1 MESERRAL
9 KPKTRRIGREAWLL
23 IYVPIYLALFYLVE
37 HVITDNYWVSYCP
50 LDDKIPFVR
59 QFVFIYVLW
68 YPLMAGMALWL
79 LRRDRR
85 AFLRYGWSVAAGLT
99 LSIAI
104 FFIWP
109 SGQNLRP
116 AALPENDLAS
126 VLLRAIYAADTN
138 TNVLPSMHVVGTL
151 AAVRA
156 AFEPECF
163 DKKLPRWAVAALG
176 LMINASTVLV
186 KQHSLLD
193 LLAGLA
199 LYLLIYPFIYVLPD
213 KLLRRKA

>member
-9 KPKTRRIGREAWLL
+9 KPKTRRIGRDAWLL

-37 HVITDNYWVSYCP
+37 HVITDNYWVSCCP

>member
-116 AALPENDLAS
+116 AVLPENDLAS

>member
-1 MESERRAL
+1 M

-156 AFEPECF
+156 AFEPKCF

>member
-1 MESERRAL
+1 M

-23 IYVPIYLALFYLVE
+23 TYVPIYLALFYLVE

-156 AFEPECF
+156 AFEPKCF

>member
-37 HVITDNYWVSYCP
+37 HVITDNYWVSCCP

-156 AFEPECF
+156 AFEPKCF

-213 KLLRRKA
+213 KLLRKKA

>member
-1 MESERRAL
+1 MDSERRAL

-156 AFEPECF
+156 AFEPKCF

>member
-37 HVITDNYWVSYCP
+37 HVITDNYWVSFCP

>member
-1 MESERRAL
+1 MR
-9 KPKTRRIGREAWLL
+9 KPGREAWLL
-23 IYVPIYLALFYLVE
+23 MYLPIYLILFFVVE

-50 LDDKIPFVR
+50 LDDMIPFVR
-59 QFVFIYVLW
+59 QFVFVYVLW

-79 LRRDRR
+79 LFRSKR
-85 AFLRYGWSVAAGLT
+85 AFLRYAHAVIAGLT
-99 LSIAI
+99 LSIVI

-116 AALPENDLAS
+116 AEVTGGDLAA
-126 VLLRAIYAADTN
+126 VLMRLIYAADTN

-156 AFEPECF
+156 AFEPDCF
-163 DKKLPRWAVAALG
+163 EGKWQRWAIAALG
-176 LMINASTVLV
+176 LLINASTVLI

-193 LLAGLA
+193 LLAGVI
-199 LYLLIYPFIYVLPD
+199 LYLLIYPFAYA
-213 KLLRRKA
+213 RKRKNKGL

>member
-1 MESERRAL
+1 M

-213 KLLRRKA
+213 KLLRKKA

>member
-156 AFEPECF
+156 AFEPKCF

>member
-1 MESERRAL
+1 MEREREIL
-9 KPKTRRIGREAWLL
+9 NPKARRPGREAWLL
-23 IYVPIYLALFYLVE
+23 IYVPVYLALFYIVE
-37 HVITDNYWVSYCP
+37 HVITDNYWISYCP
-50 LDDKIPFVR
+50 LDDAIPFVR

-79 LRRDRR
+79 PWRDKR
-85 AFLRYGWSVAAGLT
+85 AFLRYGWAVISGLT
-99 LSIAI
+99 LSIVI

-116 AALPENDLAS
+116 AALPGNDLAS
-126 VLLRAIYAADTN
+126 RLLRAIYAADTN

-156 AFEPECF
+156 AFEPACF
-163 DKKLPRWAVAALG
+163 KKKLPRWGVAVLG
-176 LMINASTVLV
+176 LLINASTVLV

-193 LLAGLA
+193 LLAGAA

-213 KLLRRKA
+213 RIRHRRT

>member
-1 MESERRAL
+1 M

-163 DKKLPRWAVAALG
+163 DKKLSRWAVAALG

>member
-213 KLLRRKA
+213 KLLRKKA

>member
-1 MESERRAL
+1 M

-37 HVITDNYWVSYCP
+37 HVITDNYWVSCCP

-163 DKKLPRWAVAALG
+163 DKKLPRWAIAALG

>member
-1 MESERRAL
+1 M

-37 HVITDNYWVSYCP
+37 HVITDNYWVSCCP

-156 AFEPECF
+156 AFEPKCF

>member
-1 MESERRAL
+1 M

-116 AALPENDLAS
+116 AVLPENDLAS

>member
-1 MESERRAL
+1 MKL
-9 KPKTRRIGREAWLL
+9 KTRKPGREAWML
-23 IYVPIYLALFYLVE
+23 IYLPIYLLMFFVVE

-50 LDDKIPFVR
+50 LDDMIPFVPR
-59 QFVFIYVLW
+59 FVFVYVMW

-79 LRRDRR
+79 LFRSKR
-85 AFLRYGWSVAAGLT
+85 AFVRYGWAVIAGLT

-104 FFIWP
+104 FFILP

-116 AALPENDLAS
+116 SEVTGNDLAS
-126 VLLRAIYAADTN
+126 ILVRWVYSADTN

-151 AAVRA
+151 AAIRA
-156 AFEPECF
+156 AFEPDCF
-163 DKKLPRWAVAALG
+163 DGKWQRWGIAVLG
-176 LMINASTVLV
+176 LLINASTFLI

-199 LYLLIYPFIYVLPD
+199 LYLLIYPFIYILPQ
-213 KLLRRKA
+213 RKNRK

>member
-1 MESERRAL
+1 MEREREIL
-9 KPKTRRIGREAWLL
+9 NPKARRPGREAWLL
-23 IYVPIYLALFYLVE
+23 IYVPVYLALFYIVE
-37 HVITDNYWVSYCP
+37 HVITDNYWISYCP
-50 LDDKIPFVR
+50 LDDAIPFVR

-79 LRRDRR
+79 LCRDRR

-156 AFEPECF
+156 AFEPKCF

-213 KLLRRKA
+213 KLLRKKA

>member
-1 MESERRAL
+1 M

>member
-9 KPKTRRIGREAWLL
+9 KPKTRLIGREAWLL

>member
-23 IYVPIYLALFYLVE
+23 TYVPIYLALFYLVE

>member
-1 MESERRAL
+1 MESERSAL

-163 DKKLPRWAVAALG
+163 NKKLPRWAIAALG
-176 LMINASTVLV
+176 LMINASTVLI

>member
-1 MESERRAL
+1 M

-37 HVITDNYWVSYCP
+37 HVITDDYWVSCCP